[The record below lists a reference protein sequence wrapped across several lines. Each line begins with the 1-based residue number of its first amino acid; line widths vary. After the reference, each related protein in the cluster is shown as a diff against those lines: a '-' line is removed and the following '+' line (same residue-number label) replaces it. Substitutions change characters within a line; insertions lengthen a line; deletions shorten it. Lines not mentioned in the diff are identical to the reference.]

1 MNLRK
6 IYLKALLNQEIA
18 YFEHI
23 QIEQIPTQMGEI
35 FETVQSSIGEKFSNL
50 IFAVFTGIG
59 GCIFAFITGRS
70 YALALIAYLP
80 VFFIILGVFGIM
92 VKNITSAKIEINKEV
107 GGIVSEI
114 LYAIKVVAS
123 HGTEA

>member
-1 MNLRK
+1 
-6 IYLKALLNQEIA
+6 
-18 YFEHI
+18 
-23 QIEQIPTQMGEI
+23 MGEI

-59 GCIFAFITGRS
+59 GCFFAFVTGQS

-92 VKNITSAKIEINKEV
+92 VKNITTAKIEINKEV